1 MQTCNKLMDICLSE
15 IFTRGLELDTTL
27 LILFYFVADIQKA
40 ITVRQKLDAQ
50 LNENT
55 LVKEVKVLFSTSKI
69 TKGNDV

>member
-15 IFTRGLELDTTL
+15 IFTRGWELDTTL

>member
-69 TKGNDV
+69 TKGNNV

>member
-1 MQTCNKLMDICLSE
+1 MDICLSE
-15 IFTRGLELDTTL
+15 IFTRGLDTTL
-27 LILFYFVADIQKA
+27 LFYFVADIQKA
-40 ITVRQKLDAQ
+40 VTVRQKLDAQ

>member
-27 LILFYFVADIQKA
+27 LVLFYFVADIQKA